1 MVEKFHV
8 EVKGLREDVLRMGFL
23 AQDMLA
29 KSMEALIQQDPA
41 LAAWV
46 LSKKG
51 TIAEYDEKI
60 EQESLRLIALYQPM
74 ASDMRTIA
82 CALKMNT
89 YLTRIGRYSK
99 DIAVLVD
106 ELSDKPHIAN
116 LMSIPAMSGMV
127 VRMIGNSLKAF
138 ETWDLSY
145 ISNLKSMDDEVDAL
159 RYSVFRECVT
169 YMMEDPK
176 TITRCTNYVMIARYL
191 ERCGD
196 HACKMGEKIHYMVTG
211 ERIEIK

>member
-8 EVKGLREDVLRMGFL
+8 EVKTLREDVLRMGYL

-29 KSMEALIQQDPA
+29 KSMDALIRQDPA
-41 LAAWV
+41 LAARV
-46 LSKKG
+46 IANKG
-51 TIAEYDEKI
+51 TIAEYDDKI

-82 CALKMNT
+82 CALKINT

-99 DIAVLVD
+99 DIAMLVD

-127 VRMIGNSLKAF
+127 IRMIGNSLKAF

-145 ISNLKSMDDEVDAL
+145 ISNLGKLDDEVDAL

>member
-8 EVKGLREDVLRMGFL
+8 EMKSLREDALAMGFL
-23 AQDMLA
+23 ARDMLA
-29 KSMEALIQQDPA
+29 KSMEALVKQDPE
-41 LAAWV
+41 LAQWV
-46 LSKKG
+46 ISKKG
-51 TIAEYDEKI
+51 EIAEYDEKI
-60 EQESLRLIALYQPM
+60 EQESIRLIALYQPM
-74 ASDMRTIA
+74 ASDMRTIT
-82 CALKMNT
+82 CVLKMGT
-89 YLTRIGRYSK
+89 YLTRIGRYGK

-106 ELSDKPHIAN
+106 ELSDKPHIAT
-116 LMSIPAMSGMV
+116 LMSIPAMSEMV
-127 VRMIGNSLKAF
+127 IKMIGNSLKAF
-138 ETWDLSY
+138 ETWHLSY
-145 ISNLKSMDDEVDAL
+145 INNLEKTDDEVDAL

-196 HACKMGEKIHYMVTG
+196 HACKIGEKVYYMVTG